1 MISVKI
7 RKVGNSA
14 GITLSPEALTLLD
27 RKIGDEIFLVRGDD
41 GSLRLVASDPDTAEM
56 LEAAEQVMD
65 ENHDLLQRLA

>member
-1 MISVKI
+1 MIPVKI

-14 GITLSPEALTLLD
+14 GITLSPEALALLD

-41 GSLRLVASDPDTAEM
+41 GSLRLVASDPKTAKM

-65 ENHDLLQRLA
+65 ENHELLQKLA